1 MIPLLPETPHP
12 SYAAYLKA
20 VGSKLPSTTPEAA
33 LKEVE
38 RSGLRGRGGAGF
50 PTGTKWRTIREHP
63 CRTRAAVCNAAEG
76 EPGTF
81 KDRFLLRRNP
91 YAVLEGL
98 AIAAQVVETSQ
109 AYVAIK
115 RSFAQEI
122 DRLSA
127 ALAEMKKAGVL
138 EGLDLK
144 IVEGPEEYL
153 FGEEKALLNVI
164 EGEGPLPREAHAPPY
179 ERGLFA
185 RPGSPNPALV
195 NNAET
200 FAHVAGILRK
210 GADAFRRAG
219 TADTPGTI
227 LATLSGDIARP
238 GVYEVPAGISLRE
251 LLYRVGDGPRDGRS
265 FQAVLAGI
273 SAGVVTPDKF
283 ETRCDFGSLKMI
295 GSGLGSAGFIVIDDR
310 TSLPRVA
317 QAVARFLYV
326 ESCNQ
331 CSACKHGLRAAST
344 ALDEL
349 FDPKAGGPASL
360 EKALYGARSAPQA
373 NRCYLP
379 VQGATLIP
387 NLMSRFQDAFVSL
400 AKRPGPRAVKWL
412 LPKIVDFDETTRSFG
427 YDHRQPRKNPDW
439 TYDEPRK
446 TTARFLVSAPSPAP
460 QGDVAVRLAP
470 ELREALQTEADAR
483 GVDLDRLVEDALK
496 EWLKS

>member
-1 MIPLLPETPHP
+1 MIPLLPATPYA

-20 VGSKLPSTTPEAA
+20 VGSRLPSTAPEAA

-63 CRTRAAVCNAAEG
+63 CRTRSVVCNAAEG

-81 KDRFLLRRNP
+81 KDRYLLRRNP

-98 AIAAQVVETSQ
+98 VIAARVVETRQ
-109 AYVAIK
+109 LYVAIK
-115 RSFAQEI
+115 ASFVQEI
-122 DRLSA
+122 DRLSRA
-127 ALAEMKKAGVL
+127 AADLAKAGVL
-138 EGLDLK
+138 EGLELK

-164 EGEGPLPREAHAPPY
+164 EGDDPLPREAHYPPY

-185 RPGSPNPALV
+185 GPTSPNPALV
-195 NNAET
+195 NNVET
-200 FAHVAGILRK
+200 FAHVPGLLRK
-210 GADAFRRAG
+210 GADAFRRQG

-227 LATLSGDIARP
+227 LVTLSGDIARP
-238 GVYEVPAGISLRE
+238 GVYEVPAGLPLRE
-251 LLYRVGDGPRDGRS
+251 LLYRLGDGPRDGRS
-265 FQAVLAGI
+265 FQAVLAGV
-273 SAGVVTPDKF
+273 SAGVITPDKF

-295 GSGLGSAGFIVIDDR
+295 GSGLGSAGFVAIDDR

-331 CSACKHGLRAAST
+331 CTACKHGLRSAST

-349 FDPKAGGPASL
+349 LDGKGGGPAQL

-379 VQGATLIP
+379 VQGATLLPQLIG
-387 NLMSRFQDAFVSL
+387 RFRESFHG
-400 AKRPGPRAVKWL
+400 KRRGARWT
-412 LPKIVDFDETTRSFG
+412 LPKLVDFDESTRTFTL
-427 YDHRQPRKNPDW
+427 DLRQARKRPDW

-446 TTARFLVSAPSPAP
+446 TTARYPASAPAPAP
-460 QGDVAVRLAP
+460 QGDLAVRLAP
-470 ELREALQTEADAR
+470 ELRDSLQAKAAAR
-483 GVDLDRLVEDALK
+483 GVELDRLVEEALRK
-496 EWLKS
+496 WLKS